1 MILNSSLDL
10 LIPDPE
16 QAARADRVREL
27 LKRLRK
33 ERSAKEQAMKVTI
46 MVHTTLLPS
55 RTIASEL

>member
-27 LKRLRK
+27 LKKLRK

-46 MVHTTLLPS
+46 MVHATPSPS
-55 RTIASEL
+55 RKIASEL

>member
-27 LKRLRK
+27 LKKLRK

-46 MVHTTLLPS
+46 MVHAAPRPS
-55 RTIASEL
+55 RKIASEL

>member
-27 LKRLRK
+27 LKRLRE
-33 ERSAKEQAMKVTI
+33 ERLAKELAMKVTI
-46 MVHTTLLPS
+46 MVHATPRPS
-55 RTIASEL
+55 RKIASEL

>member
-33 ERSAKEQAMKVTI
+33 ERLAKEQAMKVTI
-46 MVHTTLLPS
+46 MVHVTLLPS